1 MDKIGKYHLLRKL
14 GEGSTS
20 EVYLSFDPF
29 ADRDVAVKIAYPKA
43 LKDPERGHL
52 YRKIFE
58 TEASLA
64 GKLDHPHIVAIYDA
78 VIDDPLSYIVMEFV
92 EGGTLEKYCAFDN
105 LLPIERVID
114 IIYKCTRALEF
125 ARKGGIIHRDL
136 KPANILLI
144 GDDEQV
150 KISDFGSAIVAGSDI
165 SPVEGVGS
173 PAYMSPEQAQRQP
186 LDFRTDI
193 YSIGVVMYQLL
204 TGGLPFQ
211 GQNYKSVL
219 HQVVNMEMPP
229 PSNFRLDIPE
239 KVEAIVMKA
248 TAKKRE
254 DRFQSW
260 DEFGNALQAALK
272 PAQGDARKDWHDTT
286 ESEKFEMLR
295 GLAFFAD
302 FNDAELWDV
311 LKIGTWQSFPPGI
324 TIMHDGEACDFF
336 CVIVSGEVRVSRHG
350 KLITILEAGE
360 CVGEMAYLSR
370 KNKLRGADVASVGE
384 VQVIIIRTADFELA
398 SESCK
403 NRFDKAFLAILVE
416 RLTLSNARF
425 TGA

>member
-20 EVYLSFDPF
+20 AVYLSFDPF
-29 ADRDVAVKIAYPKA
+29 ADRDVAIKIAYPKA
-43 LKDPERGHL
+43 LKDPESGHL

-78 VIDDPLSYIVMEFV
+78 VIEEPLSYIVMEFV

-144 GDDEQV
+144 GEQEQV
-150 KISDFGSAIVAGSDI
+150 KISDFGSAIVQGSGI
-165 SPVEGVGS
+165 VPVEGVGS
-173 PAYMSPEQAQRQP
+173 PAYMSPEQAQHQP
-186 LDFRTDI
+186 LDYRTDI

-204 TGGLPFQ
+204 TGQLPFK
-211 GQNYKSVL
+211 GQSYQSVL
-219 HQVVNMEMPP
+219 HQVINMDMPP

-248 TAKKRE
+248 TAKRRE

-260 DEFGNALQAALK
+260 DDFGNALQAALK
-272 PAQGDARKDWHDTT
+272 PAPGGAHRDCRDAT
-286 ESEKFEMLR
+286 ESEKFEALKS
-295 GLAFFAD
+295 LAFFAD
-302 FNDAELWDV
+302 FDDGELWEV
-311 LKIGTWQSFPPGI
+311 LKLGTWQSFPPGI
-324 TIMHDGEACDFF
+324 NLMREGEACDFF
-336 CVIVSGEVRVSRHG
+336 CVIVAGEVKVSRHG
-350 KLITILEAGE
+350 KLIAELGAGD
-360 CVGEMAYLSR
+360 CVGEMAYLSKKTR
-370 KNKLRGADVASVGE
+370 ERSADVDAVDE
-384 VQVIIIRTADFELA
+384 VQVITIGTAGLELA
-398 SESCK
+398 SESCRH
-403 NRFDKAFLAILVE
+403 RFDKAFLAILVE
-416 RLTLSNARF
+416 RLAASNARF